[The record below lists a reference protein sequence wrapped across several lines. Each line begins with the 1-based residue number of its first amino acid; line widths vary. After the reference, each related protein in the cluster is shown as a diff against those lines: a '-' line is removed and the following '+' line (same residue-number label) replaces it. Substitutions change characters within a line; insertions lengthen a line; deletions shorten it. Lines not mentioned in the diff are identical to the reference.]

1 MKEETKNSTRNKP
14 LIVLLSAC
22 HLHETAVKAK
32 TDTAAVAPE
41 STNAR
46 ASPKAFI
53 SVTAR
58 LCWRVSSADTAH
70 LS

>member
-32 TDTAAVAPE
+32 TDTAAVAPK
-41 STNAR
+41 STNAK
-46 ASPKAFI
+46 ASPKAFYF
-53 SVTAR
+53 R
-58 LCWRVSSADTAH
+58 
-70 LS
+70 